1 MVMFYRTTGS
11 LAFSYDADR
20 RLLRHALNRWVL
32 LVTAVFA
39 AVILPLIGSDYIFD
53 ALLTPL
59 LALSLAA
66 VGLNILTGY
75 AGQLSLG
82 TSAFMA
88 VGAFAAYN
96 FNLRIPGLPFPVSFV
111 LGGIVAALVG
121 VLFGLPSLRLRGFY
135 LAVSTLAAQFFVQW
149 TLTHFSWLSNNNS
162 SGVITAPKLS
172 LFGIDLSSPAGRYE
186 LCLAVVAVMTY
197 AAARLARSQAGRNWV
212 AVRDMEIAAAVIGV
226 PVFRTKL
233 TAFAI
238 SSFYCGIAGAL
249 FAFAYLGTVEPAGFN
264 LERSFQVLFMIIV
277 GGLGS
282 IRGSFF
288 GATLML
294 IFPLLLSRFADAALG
309 GAIDPGEQENIQK
322 ILFGALIIV
331 FLIAEPLGLAS
342 LWKTFEVRLHRWP
355 FRG

>member
-1 MVMFYRTTGS
+1 MFYRTTGV
-11 LAFSYDADR
+11 LAFSYAADR
-20 RLLRHALNRWVL
+20 RLVRHALNRWVL
-32 LVTAVFA
+32 LAAAVFA
-39 AVILPLIGSDYIFD
+39 AVILPMIGSDYIFD

-66 VGLNILTGY
+66 LGLNILTGY

-88 VGAFAAYN
+88 VGAFAAFN
-96 FNLRIPGLPFPVSFV
+96 FNLRVPGLPLLASFA
-111 LGGIVAALVG
+111 LGGVTAALVG
-121 VLFGLPSLRLRGFY
+121 LLFGLPSLRLRGFY

-149 TLTHFSWLSNNNS
+149 VLTNFPWFSNNS
-162 SGVITAPKLS
+162 TSGVITAPKMAIA
-172 LFGIDLSSPAGRYE
+172 GIDLSSPAGRYE
-186 LCLAVVAVMTY
+186 LSLGIVALMTF
-197 AAARLARSQAGRNWV
+197 AAARLARSQAGRNWI
-212 AVRDMEIAAAVIGV
+212 AVRDMEIAASVIGV

-233 TAFAI
+233 LAFAI
-238 SSFYCGIAGAL
+238 SSFYCGVAGAL
-249 FAFAYLGTVEPAGFN
+249 FAFCYLGTVEPAGFD

-282 IRGSFF
+282 IRGAFL
-288 GATLML
+288 GAALML
-294 IFPLLLSRFADAALG
+294 VFPLLLSRFADAAL
-309 GAIDPGEQENIQK
+309 AATLDPGVQENLQK

-342 LWKTFEVRLHRWP
+342 LWKRFEAKLHRWP

>member
-1 MVMFYRTTGS
+1 MAMFYRATGN
-11 LAFSYDADR
+11 LVFSYDTDR
-20 RLLRHALNRWVL
+20 RLLRHALNRWAL
-32 LVTAVFA
+32 LVIAVFA
-39 AVILPLIGSDYIFD
+39 AVVLPLIGGDYIFD

-96 FNLRIPGLPFPVSFV
+96 FNLRLPGLPFLVSFA
-111 LGGIVAALVG
+111 LGGLSAALVG
-121 VLFGLPSLRLRGFY
+121 ILFGLPSLRLRGFY

-149 TLTHFSWLSNNNS
+149 TLTSFPWFSNNSS
-162 SGVITAPKLS
+162 SGVITAPKMSLLGLDLS
-172 LFGIDLSSPAGRYE
+172 LPAGRYE
-186 LCLAVVAVMTY
+186 LSLGVVALMTY
-197 AAARLARSQAGRNWV
+197 AAARLARSQAGRNWI
-212 AVRDMEIAAAVIGV
+212 AVRDMEIAAPVIGV

-288 GATLML
+288 GAALML
-294 IFPLLLSRFADAALG
+294 IFPLLLSRFADATLG
-309 GAIDPGEQENIQK
+309 GALDPGEQQNIQK
-322 ILFGALIIV
+322 MLFGSLIII

-342 LWKTFEVRLHRWP
+342 LWKTLEARLQNWP

>member
-1 MVMFYRTTGS
+1 MLYPKTGM
-11 LAFSYDADR
+11 LALSYASHQ
-20 RLLRHALNRWVL
+20 RLLHFPLNRWLATVAGVL
-32 LVTAVFA
+32 IVS
-39 AVILPLIGSDYIFD
+39 LPLYGGDYIMG
-53 ALLTPL
+53 ALAIPL

-66 VGLNILTGY
+66 IGLNILTGY

-96 FNLRIPGLPFPVSFV
+96 FNLRLPGLPFVASMF
-111 LGGIVAALVG
+111 LGGVAAALVG
-121 VLFGLPSLRLRGFY
+121 LLFGLPSLRLRGFY

-149 TLTHFSWLSNNNS
+149 TLTNFPWFSNNNS
-162 SGVITAPKLS
+162 SGVISAPKLS
-172 LFGIDLSSPAGRYE
+172 LLGFDLSSTAGRYE
-186 LCLAVVAVMTY
+186 MSLATVAGLTY
-197 AAARLARSQAGRNWV
+197 AAIRLARGQAGRSWI

-233 TAFAI
+233 AAFAL
-238 SSFYCGIAGAL
+238 SSFYCGVAGVL

-264 LERSFQVLFMIIV
+264 LERSFQVLFMIII

-282 IRGSFF
+282 IRGAFF
-288 GATLML
+288 GTALML

-309 GAIDPGEQENIQK
+309 GTLDPGQQENIQK

-342 LWKTFEVRLHRWP
+342 LWKSFELRLYRWP
-355 FRG
+355 FRS

>member
-1 MVMFYRTTGS
+1 MFYRTTGA
-11 LAFSYDADR
+11 LAFSYAVDR
-20 RLLRHALNRWVL
+20 RLIRHALNRWVL
-32 LVTAVFA
+32 LAAAIFA
-39 AVILPLIGSDYIFD
+39 AVILPMIGNDYIFD

-88 VGAFAAYN
+88 VGAFAAFN
-96 FNLRIPGLPFPVSFV
+96 FNLRVPGLPLLASFA
-111 LGGIVAALVG
+111 LGGVTAALVG
-121 VLFGLPSLRLRGFY
+121 LLFGLPSLRLRGFY

-149 TLTHFSWLSNNNS
+149 VLTNFPWFSNNS
-162 SGVITAPKLS
+162 TSGVITAPKLAIA
-172 LFGIDLSSPAGRYE
+172 GIDLSSPAGRYE
-186 LCLAVVAVMTY
+186 LSLGIVALMTY
-197 AAARLARSQAGRNWV
+197 VAARLARSQAGRNWI
-212 AVRDMEIAAAVIGV
+212 AVRDMEIAASVIGV

-233 TAFAI
+233 LAFAI
-238 SSFYCGIAGAL
+238 SSFYCGVAGAL
-249 FAFAYLGTVEPAGFN
+249 FAFAYLGTVEPAGFD

-282 IRGSFF
+282 IRGAFL
-288 GATLML
+288 GAALML
-294 IFPLLLSRFADAALG
+294 IFPLLLSRFADAAL
-309 GAIDPGEQENIQK
+309 AATLDPGVQENLQK

-342 LWKTFEVRLHRWP
+342 LWKSLEAKLHRWP